1 MKISLKIKLIS
12 MFFVFIALPIIALGT
27 ISYIMTSNSMQDVT
41 EEELRSLTT
50 QTAESIDQTIDSVN
64 RYIELLS
71 RDKNLAKAAAGDDML
86 KSEIFKYLS
95 DVQKDDSERI
105 EMIAVTDAE
114 GKGIVTSEDEN
125 SNNDLSKRDYVQEAL
140 KGSPSQSDVIISNF
154 TNKPVIAIAYPLKL
168 DNKVVGA
175 VIGTIDF
182 GSISKQAAKVKV
194 GENGYAY
201 MINRDG
207 LIVYHPKSEKIMK
220 ENAGDTD
227 NAQLKSFVDKM
238 KAGETDEGYYTYEGT
253 YKYVRFTPAND
264 WVVAVT
270 ANYNE
275 YMASALGIK
284 KITIMISIVSVII
297 SMLLAYFMTT
307 RNIINPIKSL
317 ENLMTKVGEGDF
329 TLRSNITTGD
339 EIQVLGEYFNEM
351 LESQSNIISNVRR
364 GSEELAATSEEL
376 AASAEEI
383 SASTEQISNNTGEVA
398 SNADSQN
405 GLVIETSKVLVELS
419 SLIQIAQNR
428 ANTAKDNSSHTMDA
442 AQNGRSNVN
451 RTVEAIENISNV
463 AAQTEGIL
471 KVLNELSNKV
481 SGIIDT
487 INNISEQTNLLALN
501 AAIEAARAGEHG
513 KGFTVVADEVRKLSE
528 QTGIEANEISSLIS
542 EMVVQIN
549 KAVESMNSGN
559 HVVQNGVIVANETD
573 KSFVS
578 IINAVEQITKDI
590 NRIVDV
596 TREEVASSDQIIKL
610 IDSVAT
616 ITETTAANS
625 EEVAAATQEQ
635 SSIIQNLSSTSE
647 ETSAMAN
654 SLNELVKKFK
664 I

>member
-1 MKISLKIKLIS
+1 MKISLKTKLIA

-27 ISYIMTSNSMQDVT
+27 ISYIKTSKSMQHST
-41 EEELRSLTT
+41 EEQLRSLTT
-50 QTAESIDQTIDSVN
+50 QTAESIEHTIDSVSK
-64 RYIELLS
+64 YIELLS
-71 RDKNLAKAAAGDDML
+71 HNGDLAKAAAGDDMV
-86 KSEIFKYLS
+86 KSEVFKYLS
-95 DVQKDDSERI
+95 DVQKSNSESI
-105 EMIAVTDAE
+105 EMIAITDAR
-114 GKGIVTSEDEN
+114 GIGIITNQDRDVN
-125 SNNDLSKRDYVQEAL
+125 SDLSKRDYVQKAL
-140 KGSPSQSDVIISNF
+140 KGSPSRSNVIISNF
-154 TNKPVIAIAYPLKL
+154 TNKPVVAIAYPLRSH
-168 DNKVVGA
+168 NKVVGV

-201 MINRDG
+201 MINREG
-207 LIVYHPKSEKIMK
+207 VIVYHPNNEKILK
-220 ENAGDTD
+220 ENIGDTE
-227 NAQLKSFVDKM
+227 NAQLKAIVDKM
-238 KAGETDEGYYTYEGT
+238 KSGETDEGYYTYEGV
-253 YKYVRFTPAND
+253 YKYVRFTPVDD

-275 YMASALGIK
+275 YMASALGIRK
-284 KITIMISIVSVII
+284 MTIIIAIASVVI
-297 SMLLAYFMTT
+297 SMILAYFMTT
-307 RNIINPIKSL
+307 KNIINPIRSL

-329 TLRSNITTGD
+329 TVRSNITTGD

-351 LESQSNIISNVRR
+351 LKNQSNIIGHVRR
-364 GSEELAATSEEL
+364 GSEELAAASEEL

-383 SASTEQISNNTGEVA
+383 SASTEQIANNTGEVA

-405 GLVIETSKVLVELS
+405 NLVIETSKVLVELS
-419 SLIQIAQNR
+419 SLIQIAQSR
-428 ANTAKDNSSHTMDA
+428 ANTAKDNSTHTMEA
-442 AQNGRSNVN
+442 AKKGRRNVN
-451 RTVEAIENISNV
+451 RTVEAIENINNASSE
-463 AAQTEGIL
+463 TEDIL
-471 KVLNELSNKV
+471 KVLNELSNEV
-481 SGIIDT
+481 SGIIGT

-528 QTGIEANEISSLIS
+528 QTGIEANEISSLIN

-549 KAVESMNSGN
+549 KAVESMNSGKQAVEKG
-559 HVVQNGVIVANETD
+559 VVVANETD

-590 NRIVDV
+590 DRIVDV
-596 TREEVASSDQIIKL
+596 TKDEVASSDQIVKL

-654 SLNELVKKFK
+654 SLNELVEKFK